1 MPGPRVWG
9 KYLWRSPHSTGC
21 PGAISQPAGRIQAS
35 SAVSKTP
42 LWAGPLVRGRFQ
54 PISEA
59 SRGSEAISAP
69 GDKPATV
76 QNHCQEPYYQAA
88 AAGYGSYPDPNTDQP
103 SIRFSP
109 QL

>member
-9 KYLWRSPHSTGC
+9 NCRWRSPHSTGC

-35 SAVSKTP
+35 SVVSRAH
-42 LWAGPLVRGRFQ
+42 LWAGPLVRGSFQ
-54 PISEA
+54 PISQA
-59 SRGSEAISAP
+59 SRSSEAINTAGDNSA
-69 GDKPATV
+69 KV
-76 QNHCQEPYYQAA
+76 QNHCQEPYYQAT
-88 AAGYGSYPDPNTDQP
+88 AAGYGSYPDLVTDQP